1 MTVFYLNGERQDVLA
16 KQGSFDIPSN
26 SLILLSNLKIQV
38 DVQATDQLDGTEA
51 PALTLDNTSSPTDL
65 TDDSPS
71 ATAKIKN
78 FDECPAGVNETSDV
92 ALYLLMDNPTSMLQ
106 PDPSTEKASRSNRLE
121 AQDRVALYSYRQALE

>member
-1 MTVFYLNGERQDVLA
+1 M
-16 KQGSFDIPSN
+16 S
-26 SLILLSNLKIQV
+26 SLQIQV

-51 PALTLDNTSSPTDL
+51 LALTLDNTSSPEGL

-78 FDECPAGVNETSDV
+78 FDECSPDTSDV
-92 ALYLLMDNPTSMLQ
+92 ALYLLKDNSTSMLQ

-121 AQDRVALYSYRQALE
+121 A